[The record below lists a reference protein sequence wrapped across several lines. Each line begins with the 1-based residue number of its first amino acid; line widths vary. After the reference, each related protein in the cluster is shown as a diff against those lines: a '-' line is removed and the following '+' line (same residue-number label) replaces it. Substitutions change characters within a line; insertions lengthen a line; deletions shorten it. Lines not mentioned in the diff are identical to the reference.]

1 MAKGKVLEAVVSL
14 AGKISPTLE
23 KAIDAATGKVSKL
36 NLKAVA
42 IGAAVGGIA
51 VATGKAVA
59 EAGKYLA
66 NLGDDWN
73 KTLNQLQVSVGATE
87 TEMDELGNSV
97 KEIYA
102 NNFGDSLQDA
112 AEGLAAVKQVSGLT
126 GESLKEATEA
136 AFLLRDTFDY
146 DLTESARAATA
157 LMENFGV
164 SSEEAYGLIA
174 MGAQNGADK
183 NGDLLDTLNEYS
195 SQYASLGLSA
205 DQFLDSLV
213 AGADAGLFS
222 IDKIGDAVKEFNL
235 RAKDGSDTSAD
246 AFNTLGLNSDK
257 MFEAFAAGGA
267 TAQAAFFDTVEAL
280 NELDDPLQQ
289 NNLAISLFGSQFEDL
304 QAGVLPVL
312 SSIEDASYDGA
323 AALQKINEIK
333 YNDLGSAIEQ
343 IKRTAETTLLPMGSM
358 IANSLMKIMPVIQK
372 MLESIIPIMTETL
385 DACMPFVE
393 DFLLGAADALDG
405 VLPLVSQLGSDLLP
419 LLTSLMSELL
429 PPLLDLIQTLLPPLM
444 QIVETILPPI
454 ISLLL
459 TVLPMVTQIIDI
471 ILPIL
476 TDLIMTLLPVLTP
489 LLDLILGIVNDAIM
503 PLMEP
508 IGQLVEAIMPL
519 IGPLLMPII
528 KVLEPLG
535 YILGIVGKVLVPII
549 DAISKIVG
557 WVFSGL
563 GWIVKLIFGDGGGS
577 SNADKVN
584 GYATGGFTNGLSIAG
599 EDPHYPTEAVI
610 SFNPKYRSEN
620 ISYWTKAGQMLGVD
634 EIGDVGRAAR
644 EIEAHYTDGGGGG
657 NPDPLGGVYTT
668 QTSVYDVGGISF
680 SPNITIS
687 GNMDADD
694 IIERIK
700 KLEPEFVDY
709 VLGALERREG
719 GGYGDADGQVY

>member
-14 AGKISPTLE
+14 AGEISPTLE

-476 TDLIMTLLPVLTP
+476 TDLIMTL
-489 LLDLILGIVNDAIM
+489 
-503 PLMEP
+503 MEP

-519 IGPLLMPII
+519 IEPLLMPII
-528 KVLEPLG
+528 KVLESLG
-535 YILGIVGKVLVPII
+535 DILGIVGKVLVPII

-557 WVFSGL
+557 WVSSGL

-709 VLGALERREG
+709 VLGALERREA